1 MVVVDVIVCCIFSL
15 YFKLMLT
22 VFQIFNHV
30 LVFFGKSG
38 YQFSVTALG

>member
-30 LVFFGKSG
+30 LVFFLVNLDTSS
-38 YQFSVTALG
+38 Q

>member
-30 LVFFGKSG
+30 LVIFW
-38 YQFSVTALG
+38 